1 MIAPVTLLWY
11 ACDLRTGLILEE
23 LRSLKPSGAIGRRL
37 GTSTT
42 ANADLVLAGAPA
54 SWVDATI
61 PGRTMLV
68 AVDEAVQLPVWAGI
82 LLTRKR
88 GTASTAALGLAT
100 PEAYL
105 DRRYTGDYS
114 VAVATDQA
122 LIMTD
127 LGAPLLVN
135 APNFLF
141 DAPASGVTLDSYA
154 VQDGD
159 DRTILSTWQEIMGQG
174 AIEYTIDPV
183 WQDAAHTTIQ
193 LVIRIRPKIG
203 AIDAATPET
212 VFDYPGNISDYEQEE
227 SYEAGKGATDVQ
239 ANGNGQGATRLVS
252 AVHTATDLLAAGYP
266 SWVYRF
272 TPAAGLDD
280 PVQLDAHA
288 AEALAQIDTGT
299 STWTVTAVASQS
311 PRVGSDWGL
320 GDSVRLQVSASPGH
334 PNGADVVARAFGWD
348 LDAGANTITPVLIE
362 GG

>member
-1 MIAPVTLLWY
+1 MIAPVTLSWV

-23 LRSLKPSGAIGRRL
+23 LKSLSPSGAIGRRL
-37 GTSTT
+37 GTSAT

-54 SWVDATI
+54 LWQDATT

-68 AVDEAVQLPVWAGI
+68 AIDELMQVPVWAGI
-82 LLTRKR
+82 VLTRAR
-88 GTASTAALGLAT
+88 GTAQTCTLGLVT
-100 PEAYL
+100 PEAYF
-105 DRRYTGDYS
+105 DRRYTGTYS

-122 LIMTD
+122 LILTG
-127 LGAPLLVN
+127 LGTALAVN

-154 VQDGD
+154 VLDGD

-174 AIEYTIDPV
+174 DIEFTVDPV
-183 WQDAAHTTIQ
+183 WQDAAHTTVQ
-193 LVIRIRPKIG
+193 LVIRIRPQIG
-203 AIDAATPET
+203 TQSSTPEP
-212 VFDYPGNISDYEQEE
+212 VFDYPGNIADYVQTE
-227 SYEAGKGATDVQ
+227 SYESGKGATDVQ

-252 AVHTATDLLAAGYP
+252 ADHSATSLLASGFP

-288 AEALAQIDTGT
+288 AEALAQMSTGS

-320 GDSVRLQVSASPGH
+320 GDSVHLQISTSPGH
-334 PNGADVVARAFGWD
+334 PNGADVVARAYGWD
-348 LDAGANTITPVLIE
+348 LDAGANTVTPILVE
-362 GG
+362 GS